1 MISKNSHDHSLHQQ
15 GDHSDPL
22 LHPHTTP
29 SSIASTHQDGA
40 SVQSNEIPMGG
51 TIGSIVSSVVQEEA
65 SDAFAPGRNASYS
78 GMSNITIQSD
88 LVTKNPSNGVQ
99 TKERSN
105 NILSNLLQPTS
116 STDAI
121 KIGAGITPAMDAH
134 IRSLHQMYKRR
145 FQNRPSNQES
155 KHYNIN
161 LFHDT

>member
-65 SDAFAPGRNASYS
+65 SDAFAPGRNASY
-78 GMSNITIQSD
+78 
-88 LVTKNPSNGVQ
+88 
-99 TKERSN
+99 
-105 NILSNLLQPTS
+105 
-116 STDAI
+116 
-121 KIGAGITPAMDAH
+121 
-134 IRSLHQMYKRR
+134 
-145 FQNRPSNQES
+145 
-155 KHYNIN
+155 
-161 LFHDT
+161 